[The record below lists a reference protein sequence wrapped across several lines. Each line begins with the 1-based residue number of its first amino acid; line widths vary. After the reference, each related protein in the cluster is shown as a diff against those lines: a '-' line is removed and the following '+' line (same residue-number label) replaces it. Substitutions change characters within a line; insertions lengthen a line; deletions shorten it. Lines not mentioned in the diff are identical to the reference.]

1 MAGGGEKGP
10 ENSVPD
16 PSPLYA
22 HSLCRQKT
30 SGSGVLGGWKP
41 ALGGPG
47 APTPGLGLGSH
58 LCPRPVCARG
68 ASACAALGLSHL
80 LLT

>member
-10 ENSVPD
+10 ENSMPD

-30 SGSGVLGGWKP
+30 SGSGVLGEWRP
-41 ALGGPG
+41 ALGEATSVPGPCV
-47 APTPGLGLGSH
+47 PGGPL
-58 LCPRPVCARG
+58 P
-68 ASACAALGLSHL
+68 ALP
-80 LLT
+80 